1 MEKKKNMFHFHYP
14 NHPSKVI
21 TCPRCGNP
29 SLELLPSYASC
40 SQCDFSPDTDSHVDL
55 TSPPRRGDEIE
66 RAGKR
71 AKFLDQ
77 LRSKKEKNNTKNDED
92 NS

>member
-1 MEKKKNMFHFHYP
+1 MFHYYYP

-21 TCPRCGNP
+21 KCPRCGNP

-55 TSPPRRGDEIE
+55 CNPPRRGDEIE

-71 AKFLDQ
+71 AKFFD
-77 LRSKKEKNNTKNDED
+77 RIRGKKEKDSCIEDSKDEGKGPT
-92 NS
+92 